1 MKRSLEALLTEKAE
15 ANQQLATIAQEER
28 KMPTDTQ
35 ALEELDRLINEDAQA
50 LRAERRK
57 TLVARMKTL
66 VEQID
71 E

>member
-1 MKRSLEALLTEKAE
+1 LKRSLEALLTEKAE